1 MTEAVQSSGVLG
13 TLGINWML
21 FLAQL
26 INFGLVV
33 FVVYRFI
40 FKSVL
45 KTMDERAKK
54 IGQGLTDADKAK
66 KQLEEAEA
74 HKKAILQAA
83 KREGSGL
90 VEAAKAKAEQ
100 EKQKIVDATQAELD
114 KQLEDARA
122 RLKHEKEA
130 IVGAIKN
137 EMADLVTLA
146 TEKVSAGA
154 VNVAGQ
160 RELVKQAIEELENEG
175 V

>member
-1 MTEAVQSSGVLG
+1 MTEPTTGVLQ

-26 INFGLVV
+26 INFGLVLY
-33 FVVYRFI
+33 VVYRFI

-45 KTMDERAKK
+45 KTMDDRAKK

-74 HKKAILQAA
+74 HKKAVLQAA
-83 KREGSGL
+83 KREANGL
-90 VEAAKAKAEQ
+90 VDAAKEKAEQ
-100 EKQKIVDATQAELD
+100 EKQKIVDSTQADLD
-114 KQLEDARA
+114 RQLEEARA
-122 RLKHEKEA
+122 RLKHEKEG
-130 IVGAIKN
+130 IIGAIKN

-160 RELVKQAIEELENEG
+160 RDLVKQAIDELEAEN